1 MGYFDELKAPAERVL
16 DAELD
21 DHLESEASEGRA
33 NRRNGYSKKTV
44 RTETAKVGVRIPRD
58 REGTFDPKLIQR
70 YQRRFPGFDQDCF
83 DVRARHERAGDPELY
98 GIDVSPDLISTVP
111 TQFL

>member
-1 MGYFDELKAPAERVL
+1 
-16 DAELD
+16 
-21 DHLESEASEGRA
+21 
-33 NRRNGYSKKTV
+33 V
-44 RTETAKVGVRIPRD
+44 RTMVRLLGEWRHQSTSSVLTENAKIDVRIPRD
-58 REGTFDPKLIQR
+58 WEGTFDPKLIQR